1 MLEKYC
7 YQTDIVFQQLNCP
20 VSDSLLCGIDIGYS
34 GIKVQSPNNASTIP
48 SIVVKEKK
56 DAPLLM
62 GAEDIRYCDEKG
74 RVWYVGSLAKKTMLY
89 GSTSVKPST
98 LLGRQRVQSEDFVV
112 QLRIGLFFS
121 KLKGLPEG
129 GYDIDERPIKVQ
141 TGLPP
146 EFIIQDSDEL
156 RNKFVGEH
164 KYSVKIGKRPW
175 VNIRIKLESKD
186 VFICKQPFGTL
197 MVNVINEEGVMTNPS
212 LLKKNVLIFDAGFH
226 TTDTFHCIQGT
237 REGLALTW
245 ETYAMQEVY
254 QRTCDDILAASAN
267 KADISV
273 YSLEKSFDTG
283 IVNYGPTKEPYNFTK
298 DFYRNLKAVCLELLD
313 ELNAAYN
320 NMMNVDVILLTGGTG
335 VAWEKYI
342 RDYYKTTNALEIILA
357 GNGKETFRANV
368 KGYYNLLVSRC
379 R

>member
-7 YQTDIVFQQLNCP
+7 YKTDIVFQQLNCL
-20 VSDSLLCGIDIGYS
+20 VSEYLLCGIDIGYS
-34 GIKVQSPNNASTIP
+34 GIKIQSPNNASTIP
-48 SIVVKEKK
+48 SIVVREKK

-62 GAEDIRYCDEKG
+62 GAEDIRYRDEKG
-74 RVWYVGSLAKKTMLY
+74 RVWYVGTLAKKTMLY
-89 GSTSVKPST
+89 GSTAVKPST
-98 LLGRQRVQSEDFVV
+98 LLGRQRVQSEDFTV
-112 QLRIGLFFS
+112 QVRIGLFFS

-129 GYDIDERPIKVQ
+129 GYDIDDRPIKLQ

-146 EFIIQDSDEL
+146 EFIVQDSEEL

-175 VNIRIKLESKD
+175 INVCIKLESKD

-197 MVNVINEEGVMTNPS
+197 MVNVINEDGVMINPS
-212 LLKKNVLIFDAGFH
+212 LLKKNVLILDAGFH

-245 ETYAMQEVY
+245 ESYAMQEVY
-254 QRTCDDILAASAN
+254 QRTCDDILAASSN

-283 IVNYGPTKEPYNFTK
+283 IVNYGFTKEPYNFTK

-320 NMMNVDVILLTGGTG
+320 SMMNVDVILLTGGTG

-342 RDYYKTTNALEIILA
+342 RDYYKATNALEIILA
-357 GNGKETFRANV
+357 SDGKEAFRANV